1 MLEMILDSL
10 RVITIP
16 TTTNFRG
23 INHRE
28 IALFKGEQGWAEFSP
43 FLEYDDQECVP
54 WLECAIEAA
63 TMPTPTLHRSTIAMN
78 GTIPAINDR
87 KKIEEFVALY
97 PGVKTFKIKIGDNL
111 SEDVAR
117 IAWVRSLNR
126 KTAIRVDVNGN
137 WSVEEALRNLY
148 AIYEEVGALEY
159 VEQPCRTVDELRELK
174 NKIRIP
180 LKIAGDEVLRKAK
193 DPFSVSLEGAVDY
206 LMLKV
211 QPLGGIRRAME
222 LAKHHNLPVI
232 VSSALESAVGISYG
246 LKLAAALPTLDF
258 ACGLA
263 TASLLSNNVGDLPVI
278 DGSIEVADV
287 EPQLDGLD
295 VAPERFEWWK
305 NRIMRTAELIK

>member
-1 MLEMILDSL
+1 MILDSL

-54 WLECAIEAA
+54 WLVCAIEAA
-63 TMPTPTLHRSTIAMN
+63 TVPTPTLHRITIPMN
-78 GTIPAINDR
+78 GTIPAINNR

-126 KTAIRVDVNGN
+126 KAAIRVDVNGN

-180 LKIAGDEVLRKAK
+180 LKIAGDEVLRKTK
-193 DPFSVSLEGAVDY
+193 DPFSVNLEGAVDY

-211 QPLGGIRRAME
+211 QPLGGIRQAME
-222 LAKHHNLPVI
+222 LAEHHNLPVI

-246 LKLAAALPTLDF
+246 LKLAAALPTLNF

-305 NRIMRTAELIK
+305 NRIMRTVELIK

>member
-63 TMPTPTLHRSTIAMN
+63 TMPTPTLHRSRIAMN

-193 DPFSVSLEGAVDY
+193 DPFSVNLEGAVDY

-222 LAKHHNLPVI
+222 LAKHHKLPVI